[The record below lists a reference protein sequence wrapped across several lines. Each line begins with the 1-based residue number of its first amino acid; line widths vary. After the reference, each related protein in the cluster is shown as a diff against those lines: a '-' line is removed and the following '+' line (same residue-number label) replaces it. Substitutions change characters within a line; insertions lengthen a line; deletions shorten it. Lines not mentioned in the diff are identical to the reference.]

1 MTRVGDVSTIFNSE
15 AIASAAVVYSKSIRI
30 GGANV
35 VGIAYQATSAGS
47 SPDLLIQVEQSYTK
61 PTTEGAS
68 DTKYVVPEDMANIE
82 TNLTTETWHVKSLSL
97 VPMKYM
103 RFKITG
109 NGGNPA
115 DTLLSLELFLQE
127 EV

>member
-1 MTRVGDVSTIFNSE
+1 MSRVGDCATLFSSE
-15 AIASAAVVYSKSIRI
+15 SIDTTAVVYSNAVRI

-47 SPDLLIQVEQSYTK
+47 TPDIKIEVEQSYTT
-61 PTTEGAS
+61 PSTEGAS
-68 DTKYVVPEDMANIE
+68 DTKYVVPEDMANVE

-109 NGGNPA
+109 NAGNPA
-115 DTLLSLELFLQE
+115 DTVLNLEIFVQE

>member
-1 MTRVGDVSTIFNSE
+1 MTRVGDVSTIFSSE
-15 AIASAAVVYSKSIRI
+15 AIASTATVYSNSIRV

-35 VGIAYQATSAGS
+35 VGIAYQATSSGGL
-47 SPDLLIQVEQSYTK
+47 PDLLIQVEQSYSK
-61 PTTEGAS
+61 PTTEGSS
-68 DTKYVVPEDMANIE
+68 DAKYVIPEDMANVE

-103 RFKITG
+103 RFKVTG
-109 NGGNPA
+109 NAANPA
-115 DTLLSLELFLQE
+115 DALLNLEIFVQE